1 MFYREVPK
9 GLDKLIADYKSAFSK
24 PQFNNFKMLVSGMI
38 IHDKKTIQEISDAFS
53 KKDQSSLN
61 RFATESEWDMNAIKS
76 IRISQIKSVPEMKSG
91 VTIIFDDSMTHKTGK
106 KMEKAGY
113 HRSGVTKKIEWGH
126 CIVNSIIVGKN
137 GFMAPLASD
146 IYIRKKD
153 CSEDDEFLTKREMAL
168 KQLDEALKNG
178 FQIDMGIA
186 DCGYYSTDVCIY
198 FRHKKVHF
206 VLGIKDN
213 MKISVNRKKR
223 IDISEYIGKLC
234 DKDYT
239 KITASNCT
247 YYIHTVKCSIR
258 KTGTVKL
265 IVSYKEGEEKE
276 IKVYA
281 TDLLDKSN
289 KDLMLILL
297 KRWNI
302 ECFHRDAKQHLG
314 LEDYQVRKY
323 RGIQV
328 VVLAVLV
335 AYTLLVL
342 SNLKNRVLLRIPEAF
357 KRPLNT
363 IGELCRFMKLSAIK
377 GWNWIV
383 RKFRD
388 KEEFRKI
395 LNAHVLVKNAKV

>member
-9 GLDKLIADYKSAFSK
+9 GLDKLMPDYKSAFSK
-24 PQFNNFKMLVSGMI
+24 PQFDNFEMMVSGLI
-38 IHDKKTIQEISDAFS
+38 IHDKKTIQEINDAFS
-53 KKDQSSLN
+53 KKNQSSLN
-61 RFATESEWDMNAIKS
+61 RFATKSEWSMDAIKS
-76 IRISQIKSVPEMKSG
+76 IRIIQIKRIPEMKSC
-91 VTIIFDDSMTHKTGK
+91 VTLVFDDSLAHKTGK

-126 CIVNSIIVGKN
+126 CIVNSIVVGKN
-137 GFMAPLASD
+137 EFMAPLASD
-146 IYIRKKD
+146 ICIRKKD
-153 CSEDDEFLTKREMAL
+153 CGEGDEFLTKREMAL

-178 FQIDMGIA
+178 FQIDMCIA
-186 DCGYYSTDVCIY
+186 DCGYYSADVRIY
-198 FRHKKVHF
+198 LRYKKVHF

-213 MKISVNRKKR
+213 MKISINRKKR
-223 IDISEYIGKLC
+223 TDISEYIGKLC

-239 KITASNCT
+239 EITAPNGT

-258 KTGTVKL
+258 KTGMVKL
-265 IVSYKEGEEKE
+265 IISYKKGEEKE

-281 TDLLDKSN
+281 TDLLNKSN
-289 KDLMLILL
+289 EDLMLILL

-342 SNLKNRVLLRIPEAF
+342 SNLKNSVLSRIPEAF

-388 KEEFRKI
+388 KDEFRRI
-395 LNAHVLVKNAKV
+395 LNAYVLVKNAKV